1 MKKSKIKIISSIFLI
16 TYVLFIMTLSNVFAA
31 GGADLNGFDKNIYE
45 SVTAKDDDAGDI
57 VEPVGRVLST
67 VVLILQICAVGGV
80 VFMGVKYMYAASEDK
95 AKIKQTLI
103 WVVLGTILVF
113 AAPTIINFISNSA
126 DRVI

>member
-1 MKKSKIKIISSIFLI
+1 MMKNVNVKRILYLAFIALFSIALI
-16 TYVLFIMTLSNVFAA
+16 LPNNVYAEF
-31 GGADLNGFDKNIYE
+31 GSGLDTTIYGE
-45 SVTAKDDDAGDI
+45 VTANDDDAG
-57 VEPVGRVLST
+57 ELMQPVGRVLAT
-67 VVLILQICAVGGV
+67 VVLILQICAVAGV

-103 WVVLGTILVF
+103 WLIIGTIFVF